1 MSRIVDNRG
10 IGAFYATFNIHK
22 SGEVYD
28 LNETHIGYAVAL
40 SGNYEISLGSDGAML
55 LGRLEHV
62 NGGQA
67 TVLIRGVV
75 RLGLSAGKTAP
86 NVRNGVVVDGA
97 GKVYQ
102 APAIPG
108 GTGDPAGGNIAR
120 GTTLSVNGTSECD
133 VLL

>member
-1 MSRIVDNRG
+1 MSRTVDNHG
-10 IGAFYATFNIHK
+10 IGALYATFQIHK

-28 LNETHIGYAVAL
+28 LDETHLGHAVSL
-40 SGNYEISLGSDGAML
+40 CGNHEINLGSDGSML

-62 NGGQA
+62 NGNLA
-67 TVLIRGVV
+67 TVQIRGVV
-75 RLGLSAGKTAP
+75 RLALSAGKTAP

-120 GTTLSVNGTSECD
+120 GTTLSVIGTSECD